1 MRFGVLLILM
11 GYCLYLTTA
20 RPSDGVSVESEMN
33 ISFKFNLIRLFF
45 AQGDESEENFQPIVP
60 ENSEGEEFDDGDF
73 QSGSDLE
80 IGNESDE
87 DDWFGD
93 LEDEIKENE
102 V

>member
-1 MRFGVLLILM
+1 M
-11 GYCLYLTTA
+11 
-20 RPSDGVSVESEMN
+20 
-33 ISFKFNLIRLFF
+33 
-45 AQGDESEENFQPIVP
+45 P